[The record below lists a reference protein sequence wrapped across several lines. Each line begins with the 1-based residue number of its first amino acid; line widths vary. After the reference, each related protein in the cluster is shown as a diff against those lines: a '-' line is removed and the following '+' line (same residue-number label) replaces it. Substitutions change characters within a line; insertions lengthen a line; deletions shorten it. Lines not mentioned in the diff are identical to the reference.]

1 MSESMSPEEWRQ
13 FREKLETTTSN
24 KIRTKL
30 VKKTQPE
37 VITAAQ
43 FRHDHVDQDEHD
55 LQSLGFE
62 WFYLAY
68 PRLLMYAIP
77 NAAKRSIILAARMK
91 DEGLTAGIP
100 DVHLAYPHHGKPGL
114 YIETKT
120 VNGSVSDVQAIVHA
134 YLRSVGY
141 DVAVP
146 TTFEEFQQAVIDYL
160 KP

>member
-1 MSESMSPEEWRQ
+1 MSRDEYVRYIQGKVEESS
-13 FREKLETTTSN
+13 
-24 KIRTKL
+24 KIQTRIQTKQVPKVL
-30 VKKTQPE
+30 PQT
-37 VITAAQ
+37 ITAAQ
-43 FRHDHVDQDEHD
+43 YRREHVDQDEHD

-68 PRLLMYAIP
+68 PKLLMYAIP

-120 VNGSVSDVQAIVHA
+120 VKGSVSDAQAIVHA